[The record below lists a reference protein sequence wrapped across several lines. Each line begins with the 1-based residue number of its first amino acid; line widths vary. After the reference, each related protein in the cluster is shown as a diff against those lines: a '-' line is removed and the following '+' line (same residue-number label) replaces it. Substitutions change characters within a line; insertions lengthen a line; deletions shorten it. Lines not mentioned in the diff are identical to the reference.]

1 MRIKSCLYFLGIGCF
16 PISFLALL
24 NIFYSLHFDNFS
36 NINSYTATLFLS
48 LITGFIF
55 FKIGKNFKDDITAY
69 EQIFL
74 VLLVYFLISFFYS
87 IPFYFGDYNLSFIDS
102 YFESISGLSGTG
114 FSVFENISN
123 LDPPLI
129 LWRSSSQ
136 WIGGFYFLI
145 FIILIFSNKLIGFK
159 FVDFSFNLEKKLNF
173 SSNWLSVSIRTFF
186 IYFFLTI
193 LIFSL
198 FSISGIRFFNSF
210 NLAMTVI
217 SSGGFL
223 PTNSLDR
230 IITTNLQSIFLSL
243 SFLVSLLNFYLI
255 YNIFFNRSDLKN
267 HKEDSHLVILIIIFS
282 MVFYFIHELDL
293 LSVFVNILSSI
304 GTSGISLGEVQGN
317 FALYLLILT
326 LLGGS
331 VLSTTSGIKFIRIYI
346 LIKALF
352 AEMYKLV
359 KPNVIISSNIAFSE
373 KKINT
378 ENIKMSFLI
387 FILFFLSLFILSSI
401 LLVDTLNFE
410 NSFKLS
416 ILTLTNT
423 AASNIYGI
431 EQIQFANLFTFS
443 KISLIIFMVI
453 AKVEL
458 LTIFILARKLF
469 FKD

>member
-16 PISFLALL
+16 PMSFLALL
-24 NIFYSLHFDNFS
+24 NILYSLHFDNFS
-36 NINSYTATLFLS
+36 NINSYTITLFLS

-55 FKIGKNFKDDITAY
+55 FKIGKNFKDDITVY

-159 FVDFSFNLEKKLNF
+159 FIDFPFNLEKKLNF

-243 SFLVSLLNFYLI
+243 SFLVSL
-255 YNIFFNRSDLKN
+255 
-267 HKEDSHLVILIIIFS
+267 
-282 MVFYFIHELDL
+282 
-293 LSVFVNILSSI
+293 
-304 GTSGISLGEVQGN
+304 
-317 FALYLLILT
+317 
-326 LLGGS
+326 
-331 VLSTTSGIKFIRIYI
+331 
-346 LIKALF
+346 
-352 AEMYKLV
+352 
-359 KPNVIISSNIAFSE
+359 
-373 KKINT
+373 
-378 ENIKMSFLI
+378 
-387 FILFFLSLFILSSI
+387 
-401 LLVDTLNFE
+401 
-410 NSFKLS
+410 
-416 ILTLTNT
+416 
-423 AASNIYGI
+423 
-431 EQIQFANLFTFS
+431 
-443 KISLIIFMVI
+443 
-453 AKVEL
+453 
-458 LTIFILARKLF
+458 
-469 FKD
+469 